1 MRFLRALLGR
11 PEPIPD
17 VIVDFD
23 FDDGL
28 LFLTLSNIAQGPAF
42 DISVGFDREVWGV
55 GGSKLISGM
64 TMFRDVGFLPPN
76 KSIRTFVDT
85 SASYFERGQPTEL
98 RCETLFHDRRGRRY
112 VNTIRHN
119 LDIYR
124 DIGYVNILATLPS
137 VK

>member
-11 PEPIPD
+11 SEPITD

-23 FDDGL
+23 FDDGM

-42 DISVGFDREVWGV
+42 DISVGFDREIWGV
-55 GGSKLISGM
+55 GGGKLIPGM
-64 TMFRDVGFLPPN
+64 TIFRDVGFLPPN
-76 KSIRTFVDT
+76 KRIRTFVDT

-98 RCETLFHDRRGRRY
+98 RCETVFHDRRGRRH

-119 LDIYR
+119 LEIYR
-124 DIGYVNILATLPS
+124 AIGYVRTTYAEKPT
-137 VK
+137 